1 METGIEPKLGEG
13 QTQRTRKNRL
23 QRLNP
28 DKSQEQQRKKMTI
41 TEELESYIEAG
52 ESVLLRGPFDKTK
65 RKMRGE
71 QVPEETIDLGSIGES
86 RNEIDWKLLL
96 RREVEKSE
104 TIWSQRR
111 SVAEDNYAYKLEENE
126 VEEEAET
133 EVMIDVSGSVDLE
146 LVKAFLRELK
156 PIIKQSKL
164 KVGCF
169 NEKFWGL
176 VDVKTAKD
184 IDGFIIPRAARSNQ
198 YAWTEDWD
206 LAVRSFSKKRE
217 INKIVFTD
225 GYPCPGTMP
234 KEDLKRE
241 NVIWMVYGNKSFNPC
256 CGRVINITEKQL
268 GKLHQVYQE
277 QER

>member
-1 METGIEPKLGEG
+1 MGTGIEPELGEG
-13 QTQRTRKNRL
+13 QTQRTRKTRL

-111 SVAEDNYAYKLEENE
+111 SVAENNYAYRLEENE

-184 IDGFIIPRAARSNQ
+184 IDGFTIPRAARSNQ